1 MRWPPSARDTA
12 PSRVPAGTDLAVRR
26 YLNGHSV
33 PPNNEGIRMVKA
45 CLLVCCKL
53 LKTKKVVELAKKQE
67 GVKDAFPVHGR
78 WDIAV
83 ETEELALGE
92 IAKIGMNIYKAEGV
106 EIVETL
112 IGFPEE

>member
-1 MRWPPSARDTA
+1 
-12 PSRVPAGTDLAVRR
+12 
-26 YLNGHSV
+26 
-33 PPNNEGIRMVKA
+33 MVKA

-53 LKTKKVVELAKKQE
+53 LKTKRVVDLAKKQA
-67 GVKDAFPVHGR
+67 GVVDAFPVHGR

-83 ETEELALGE
+83 ETQDLDLKQ

-112 IGFPEE
+112 VGFPEE